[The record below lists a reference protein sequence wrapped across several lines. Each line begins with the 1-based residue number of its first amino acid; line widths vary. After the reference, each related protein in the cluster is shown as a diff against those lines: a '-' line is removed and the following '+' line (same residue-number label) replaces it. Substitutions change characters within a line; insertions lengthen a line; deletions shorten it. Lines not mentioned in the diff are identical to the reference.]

1 MLLLFDASLFVFFKF
16 LQVFL
21 WISIPALMIGML
33 ITTIIHYN
41 NKRKKAKSLDEP
53 FIFESEGSF
62 KGKDDISLMPL
73 NLFLHGDKQETRR
86 IMNYLSHSNAR
97 YIAIQKDY
105 KVLTQKYQQLQ
116 GNLYQNS
123 ETKKYETMDTIQ
135 NDLQQISYQQ
145 IDAIKEQ
152 HEIEKRELLAELDQL
167 TASFENLEKDNNN
180 LREQLSVY
188 CENGTGFTLMI
199 QKWDE
204 EKAELKRRI
213 SEQEYLKD
221 VLEEKKQQIVF
232 LQQQLEQR
240 IKNHHLVEQ
249 QFRELGIKLMEA
261 NEKLEINEQS
271 SKEFQAAV
279 HDKQQEIFFLKEVVQ
294 SATANTTQLEAT
306 IKKLEEE
313 NSKSSFELDRKYN
326 LINELQAQLTEIN
339 EAKIKL
345 EERLE
350 RSQTFIKGFHRKLS
364 DILQEEIPESP
375 VIVMK
380 SVFKE
385 ENKEHFTE
393 SAIQ

>member
-1 MLLLFDASLFVFFKF
+1 MLLLFDASLIVFFKF

-21 WISIPALMIGML
+21 WISIPALLMGML
-33 ITTIIHYN
+33 ITTVIHYN
-41 NKRKKAKSLDEP
+41 NKRKKRKSLDEP
-53 FIFESEGSF
+53 FIFESEASGT
-62 KGKDDISLMPL
+62 GYDDVSSMPM
-73 NLFLHGDKQETRR
+73 NLFLHKDKQETRR
-86 IMNYLSHSNAR
+86 IMNYISHSNAR
-97 YIAIQKDY
+97 YIAIQKDF
-105 KVLTQKYQQLQ
+105 KVLTEKYQQLQ
-116 GNLYQNS
+116 VKSYQNS
-123 ETKKYETMDTIQ
+123 ETKKNKSMETIHTNLQEVSYEHV
-135 NDLQQISYQQ
+135 S
-145 IDAIKEQ
+145 AIREQ
-152 HEIEKRELLAELDQL
+152 HELEKKELLAELDQL
-167 TASFENLEKDNNN
+167 TISFENLEKDNIS

-188 CENGTGFTLMI
+188 CENGTGFTAMI

-204 EKAELKRRI
+204 EQAELKSRI

-249 QFRELGIKLMEA
+249 QFRGLGIKLMDA
-261 NEKLEINEQS
+261 NEKLDIKEQS
-271 SKEFQAAV
+271 VKDFQAAV
-279 HDKQQEIFFLKEVVQ
+279 LDKEQEISFLKEVVQ
-294 SATANTTQLEAT
+294 SAAAKAAQLETT
-306 IKKLEEE
+306 IKEMHEQ
-313 NSKSSFELDRKYN
+313 NSKYSFELEKKND
-326 LINELQAQLTEIN
+326 LINKLQTQLTEIN

-380 SVFKE
+380 PVFKE
-385 ENKEHFTE
+385 ENKEQFTE